1 MVLAHSD
8 PGVPNWLDTRGLHH
22 GTMFW
27 RFLIPTEPLTQLE
40 TRVVKF
46 SDLS

>member
-22 GTMFW
+22 GMMFW
-27 RFLIPTEPLTQLE
+27 RFLMPTEPLMQLE

-46 SDLS
+46 SDLP